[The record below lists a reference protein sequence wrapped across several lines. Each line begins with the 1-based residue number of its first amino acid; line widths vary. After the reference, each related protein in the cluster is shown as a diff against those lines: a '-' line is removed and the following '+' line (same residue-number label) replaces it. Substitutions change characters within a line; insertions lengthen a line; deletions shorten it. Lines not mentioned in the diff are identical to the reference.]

1 MTHFFAP
8 LGIFPPMSPS
18 HGCQVFVTHF
28 FVSLRSFQLC
38 CRHTAVIR
46 PRLSSFGANFF
57 ASLRFSTNLPLH
69 SCQVSVPTF
78 FAPLRIIPNMLPSH
92 GRDHSCQASMTH
104 FLCLLELSQLC
115 RFVSSSISDNF
126 FAPLR
131 IIPNMLSSH
140 GRDHCCQVSVTYF
153 LLCLEFFNHAA
164 VARGCNAAEVKR
176 RKSVNT
182 R

>member
-92 GRDHSCQASMTH
+92 GRHMTAMRFWVATGSQH
-104 FLCLLELSQLC
+104 CLRGFKSAHIGTC
-115 RFVSSSISDNF
+115 VDYRTVFHNFVTAKN
-126 FAPLR
+126 LR
-131 IIPNMLSSH
+131 
-140 GRDHCCQVSVTYF
+140 R
-153 LLCLEFFNHAA
+153 
-164 VARGCNAAEVKR
+164 VKDC
-176 RKSVNT
+176 V
-182 R
+182 

>member
-1 MTHFFAP
+1 MILSQKQQYFFSCKIKNFSPRIESSVYDA
-8 LGIFPPMSPS
+8 LFCSAQDFSPMPPS

-28 FVSLRSFQLC
+28 FVSLRSFQLCCRHTAATTADKYQYQLFLLRLELFQIC

-92 GRDHSCQASMTH
+92 GRDHSCQVSMTH
-104 FLCLLELSQLC
+104 FLCLLELSQL
-115 RFVSSSISDNF
+115 
-126 FAPLR
+126 
-131 IIPNMLSSH
+131 
-140 GRDHCCQVSVTYF
+140 
-153 LLCLEFFNHAA
+153 
-164 VARGCNAAEVKR
+164 
-176 RKSVNT
+176 
-182 R
+182 